1 MKITMTDFIS
11 SILPDKG
18 DNMTYQILTTPE
30 TKERLKQ
37 RGVLSKG
44 DTIDETYF
52 KDMVVEYWY
61 ADIVDNKV
69 QIKIYIDIDKKEN

>member
-18 DNMTYQILTTPE
+18 DNMTYQILTTPQ
-30 TKERLKQ
+30 TQERLKQ
-37 RGVLSKG
+37 RGVLSVG

-52 KDMVVEYWY
+52 KDMIVEYWY
-61 ADIVDNKV
+61 CEIIDNKV
-69 QIKIYIDIDKKEN
+69 QCNIYIDIDTKN